1 MSKFTTEVRYICES
15 EAGYTVSQ
23 PYEKVE
29 EVLEKSYQKIFSNE
43 IPFFDENYRTVL
55 EKGILRHFY
64 TREIGVESVGLWKLR
79 LNTKLRE
86 IMPYYNKMYK
96 SETLDYNPLYN
107 FEIERTH
114 NVTGSNLNELSYN
127 GNSNETVNGS
137 ATTTNKNTD
146 QFADTPQN
154 GLTDVATGKYL
165 SSARVVDDNATS
177 TNTGTNSATNEYTQN
192 GKINTTEEYIEN
204 VKGKQGD
211 MSYSKMIMEYREALI
226 NIDVLIYD
234 ELEELFMQ
242 IWE

>member
-15 EAGYTVSQ
+15 EAGYAVSQ

-43 IPFFDENYRTVL
+43 IPFFDENYRVVL

-107 FEIERTH
+107 FEIDRTH

-127 GNSNETVNGS
+127 GESNETVNGS

-177 TNTGTNSATNEYTQN
+177 TNTGTNRATNEYTQN